1 MRLLKCFTRTLPLFL
16 KEEKSL
22 RGFEI
27 KTKIDRNNKMIEQCL
42 SPNQFTLN
50 NVVKDLLKENDE
62 LQAKCPHEFE
72 EGYCIYCYKSE
83 GK

>member
-1 MRLLKCFTRTLPLFL
+1 MKTLQLFL

-22 RGFEI
+22 KGFEI
-27 KTKIDRNNKMIEQCL
+27 KSKIDMNNKMIEEFL

-50 NVVKDLLKENDE
+50 NIVKDLLKENDE
-62 LQAKCPHEFE
+62 LQAQCPHEFE

-83 GK
+83 EK